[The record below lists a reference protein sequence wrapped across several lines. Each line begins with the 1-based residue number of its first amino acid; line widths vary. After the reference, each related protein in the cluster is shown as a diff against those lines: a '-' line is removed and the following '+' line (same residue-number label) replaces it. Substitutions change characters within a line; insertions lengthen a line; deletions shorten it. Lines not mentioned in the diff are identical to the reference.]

1 LLKQRLDFSFEK
13 EIKTM
18 DRLPKMHGQ
27 KQLKERFDFPFET
40 KIETVDRLPKMHGQ

>member
-1 LLKQRLDFSFEK
+1 
-13 EIKTM
+13 M